1 MAIFGS
7 GIMFRQGKFVF
18 LIQRSDDGTWCPP
31 GGTVEPDELAIDA
44 ARREVLEEVGYQ
56 YDGPLTPHS
65 VYGDYLT
72 FRAEVPERF
81 EAKLNDESL
90 AAGWFHIDDMPKP
103 LHQPFAEMLAQQALN
118 ETEVAALI
126 ADGTL
131 SSPQYFYNMWMFAIR
146 VTGTG
151 VTWRSADQ
159 EMTFRNP
166 DDYLTPEFLQRVAG
180 VPLIWLPPKK
190 RTLDSD
196 EFAKRVIGTLT
207 NAWLADK
214 GEVWAVARV
223 YDAEAA
229 EIMATRQLSTSPT
242 VKFSEVAQSIN
253 VDGQPL
259 LVEPS
264 PELLDHVAICEQGV
278 WDKLLA
284 PTGVKSD
291 SIPNEAEK
299 MDEEKIVAL
308 INKAIDARM
317 AKADSEE
324 ADRKA
329 KADAEEA
336 AKKEKADAEAKEAE
350 EAKAKADA
358 EEKAAKEKAD
368 AEAKEKADAEEAER
382 MAKEKADSQLRQ
394 EIADLRSRIPTE
406 LSDEERNE
414 VADAQVKADSVF
426 SCFGKRAPVP
436 LSGEKPLAYRRR
448 LMIQLQEHSPD
459 FKSVD
464 LSSIADSALLSV
476 AEKTIYADAQKSASL
491 SVGPGMLREIKRAD
505 ATGRQISTFEGD
517 PAATWAPFRS
527 GKRQV
532 TSFNNQ
538 A

>member
-18 LIQRSDDGTWCPP
+18 LIQRSDDGTWCQP
-31 GGTVEPDELAIDA
+31 GGKIEPGELAIDA
-44 ARREVLEEVGYQ
+44 ARREVLEETGYQ
-56 YDGPLTPHS
+56 YDGLLTPHS
-65 VYGDYLT
+65 VHGDYLT
-72 FRAEVPERF
+72 YRADVPEQF

-90 AAGWFHIDDMPKP
+90 AAGWFHIDDLPKP

-118 ETEVAALI
+118 ETDVAALI

-180 VPLIWLPPKK
+180 VPLIWLHPEK

-196 EFAKRVIGTLT
+196 EFSRRVIGTLT
-207 NAWLADK
+207 NAWVADK

-242 VKFSEVAQSIN
+242 VKFSEVAQSII

-278 WDKLLA
+278 WGKLLN

-291 SIPNEAEK
+291 SIPKEAEN
-299 MDEEKIVAL
+299 MDKEELVAL
-308 INKAIDARM
+308 INQTLDARM
-317 AKADSEE
+317 AKADSEA
-324 ADRKA
+324 ADLKA

-368 AEAKEKADAEEAER
+368 AEAKEKADAEEAEK
-382 MAKEKADSQLRQ
+382 MAKEKADSQLRK
-394 EIADLRSRIPTE
+394 EIAELRSRIPTE

-414 VADAQVKADSVF
+414 VAEAQVKADSVF
-426 SCFGKRAPVP
+426 SSFGKRAPIP
-436 LSGEKPLAYRRR
+436 LSGEKPMAYRRR

-459 FKSVD
+459 FKAVD
-464 LSSIADSALLSV
+464 LSAIADSQLLSA
-476 AEKTIYADAQKSASL
+476 AEKHIYADAQKAASL
-491 SVGPGMLREIKRAD
+491 SVGPGMLREIKRKD
-505 ATGRQISTFEGD
+505 ATGREISTFEGD
-517 PAATWAPFRS
+517 PSVTWAPFQS

>member
-18 LIQRSDDGTWCPP
+18 LIQRSDDGTWCQP
-31 GGTVEPDELAIDA
+31 GGKVEPDELAIDT

-72 FRAEVPERF
+72 FRAEVSERF
-81 EAKLNDESL
+81 EANLNDESL
-90 AAGWFHIDDMPKP
+90 TAGWFHIDDLPKP

-118 ETEVAALI
+118 ETEVATLI

-131 SSPQYFYNMWMFAIR
+131 SSPQFFINMWMFAIR

-159 EMTFRNP
+159 QMAFRNP

-180 VPLIWLPPKK
+180 LPLIWLHPEKN
-190 RTLDSD
+190 TLDSN

-207 NAWLADK
+207 NSWVADN
-214 GEVWAVARV
+214 GEVWAIARV

-242 VKFSEVAQSIN
+242 VKFVEVPDSIIEI
-253 VDGQPL
+253 DGQPL

-317 AKADSEE
+317 AKADEE
-324 ADRKA
+324 TDAKA
-329 KADAEEA
+329 KADAEEEA
-336 AKKEKADAEAKEAE
+336 RKEKADAEEKEAE
-350 EAKAKADA
+350 EAKAKADT

-394 EIADLRSRIPTE
+394 EIAELRSRIPTE

-414 VADAQVKADSVF
+414 IADAQVKADSVF

-459 FKSVD
+459 FKTVD
-464 LSSIADSALLSV
+464 LSTIADSALLSV

-491 SVGPGMLREIKRAD
+491 SVGLGMLREIKRAD

-517 PAATWAPFRS
+517 PAATWAPFQS

-532 TSFNNQ
+532 ISFNNQ

>member
-7 GIMFRQGKFVF
+7 GIMFRQGKYVF
-18 LIQRSDDGTWCPP
+18 LIQRSDDGAWCQP
-31 GGTVEPDELAIDA
+31 GGTVEPGELAIDA

-90 AAGWFHIDDMPKP
+90 AAGWFHIDDLPKP

-131 SSPQYFYNMWMFAIR
+131 SSPQFFINMWMFAIR

-159 EMTFRNP
+159 QMAFRNP

-180 VPLIWLPPKK
+180 VPLIWLHPEKNK
-190 RTLDSD
+190 LDSD

-207 NAWLADK
+207 SSWVADN
-214 GEVWAVARV
+214 GEVWAIARV

-242 VKFSEVAQSIN
+242 VTYSEAQDSIIKI
-253 VDGQPL
+253 DGQPL
-259 LVEPS
+259 LVEGS
-264 PELLDHVAICEQGV
+264 PVLLDHVAICEQGV

-317 AKADSEE
+317 AKADEE
-324 ADRKA
+324 KDAKA

-517 PAATWAPFRS
+517 PAATWAPFQS

>member
-18 LIQRSDDGTWCPP
+18 LIQRSDDGTWCQP
-31 GGTVEPDELAIDA
+31 GGTIEPGELAIDA
-44 ARREVLEEVGYQ
+44 ARREVLEETGYQ
-56 YDGPLTPHS
+56 YDGLLTPHS

-72 FRAEVPERF
+72 YRADVPEQF

-90 AAGWFHIDDMPKP
+90 AAGWFHIDDLPKP

-118 ETEVAALI
+118 ETDVAALI

-180 VPLIWLPPKK
+180 VPLIWLHPEK

-196 EFAKRVIGTLT
+196 EFSRRVIGTLT
-207 NAWLADK
+207 NAWVADK

-242 VKFSEVAQSIN
+242 VKFSEVAQSII

-278 WDKLLA
+278 WDKLLN

-291 SIPNEAEK
+291 SIPKEAEN
-299 MDEEKIVAL
+299 MDKEELVAL
-308 INKAIDARM
+308 INQTLDARM
-317 AKADSEE
+317 AKADSEA
-324 ADRKA
+324 ADLKA

-358 EEKAAKEKAD
+358 EEKDAKEKAD
-368 AEAKEKADAEEAER
+368 AEAKEKADAEEAEK

-394 EIADLRSRIPTE
+394 EIAELRSRIPSE

-414 VADAQVKADSVF
+414 VAEAQVKADSVF
-426 SCFGKRAPVP
+426 SSFGKRAPIP
-436 LSGEKPLAYRRR
+436 LSGEKPMAYRRR

-459 FKSVD
+459 FKAVD
-464 LSSIADSALLSV
+464 LSAIADSQLLSA
-476 AEKTIYADAQKSASL
+476 AEKHIYADAQKAASL
-491 SVGPGMLREIKRAD
+491 SVGPGMLREIKRKD
-505 ATGRQISTFEGD
+505 ATGREISTFEGD
-517 PAATWAPFRS
+517 PSVTWAPFQS